1 LRLLE
6 NAKLSLDLIF
16 ATEQNPEAF
25 LTDSFVTKIVN
36 ELDGLSYYEFKCSL
50 EIIGTI
56 VLLDDE

>member
-1 LRLLE
+1 LLE

-16 ATEQNPEAF
+16 ATEKNPEVF
-25 LTDSFVTKIVN
+25 LTDSFVAKIVH
-36 ELDGLSYYEFKCSL
+36 ELDGKSYYEFKCSL